1 MSDTTHTHAQDAPTN
16 GDQAPV
22 TETSVEEEATA
33 PAPAET
39 SAAESPF
46 APRASDDSDSSD
58 TPEIQQPASEE
69 TVEARADDFQE
80 EAAEEIVAEAVAAE
94 EAVLEAVVEEVAEDV
109 ADEIAEEIVEEIVVE
124 AVEEAVEEELAAE
137 VAEEVAA
144 ATAAPA
150 AEPDLILDATEAHEA
165 AADTE
170 LGGWGEEGEEEEPL
184 PVESPY
190 DRPGRWYVVHT
201 YSGYENKVRSNMGNV
216 VASRGIEDR
225 VYEVVIPMEDV
236 VEFKGGKKV
245 TVQKK
250 VFPGYLLVRCDLDD
264 DTWGAIRNTPGVTG
278 FVGPGTKPTPLSRRE
293 VENILQVKVE
303 GADASKRPS
312 RPRLEFEVDETVRVK
327 EGPFADF
334 SGQIAEI
341 NEDQLKLK
349 VLVNIFGRETPV
361 ELEFSQVAKL

>member
-1 MSDTTHTHAQDAPTN
+1 VTDETDTDPE
-16 GDQAPV
+16 DVPV
-22 TETSVEEEATA
+22 TIHDT
-33 PAPAET
+33 AET
-39 SAAESPF
+39 
-46 APRASDDSDSSD
+46 
-58 TPEIQQPASEE
+58 
-69 TVEARADDFQE
+69 
-80 EAAEEIVAEAVAAE
+80 
-94 EAVLEAVVEEVAEDV
+94 
-109 ADEIAEEIVEEIVVE
+109 
-124 AVEEAVEEELAAE
+124 LAGAG
-137 VAEEVAA
+137 
-144 ATAAPA
+144 
-150 AEPDLILDATEAHEA
+150 EPDLVLDAT
-165 AADTE
+165 ADGDGAGDDGSADAG
-170 LGGWGEEGEEEEPL
+170 LGGWGGDDDGEEIV

-225 VYEVVIPMEDV
+225 VFEVVIPMEDV

-293 VENILQVKVE
+293 VENILQVKEEGVE
-303 GADASKRPS
+303 APKRS
-312 RPRLEFEVDETVRVK
+312 RPRLEYEVDETVRVK

>member
-1 MSDTTHTHAQDAPTN
+1 M
-16 GDQAPV
+16 
-22 TETSVEEEATA
+22 
-33 PAPAET
+33 
-39 SAAESPF
+39 
-46 APRASDDSDSSD
+46 
-58 TPEIQQPASEE
+58 
-69 TVEARADDFQE
+69 
-80 EAAEEIVAEAVAAE
+80 
-94 EAVLEAVVEEVAEDV
+94 
-109 ADEIAEEIVEEIVVE
+109 
-124 AVEEAVEEELAAE
+124 
-137 VAEEVAA
+137 
-144 ATAAPA
+144 
-150 AEPDLILDATEAHEA
+150 
-165 AADTE
+165 
-170 LGGWGEEGEEEEPL
+170 
-184 PVESPY
+184 
-190 DRPGRWYVVHT
+190 VHT

-225 VYEVVIPMEDV
+225 VFEVVIPMEDV

-278 FVGPGTKPTPLSRRE
+278 FVGPGHQAHAAVAPRGGEHPAGQGGGRRGHD
-293 VENILQVKVE
+293 Q
-303 GADASKRPS
+303 AQP
-312 RPRLEFEVDETVRVK
+312 PRLEYEVDETVRVK

>member
-1 MSDTTHTHAQDAPTN
+1 MTDMSHTQAEEALAT
-16 GDQAPV
+16 GDEEDVAEAVEAEREESEQAP
-22 TETSVEEEATA
+22 EEAAMST
-33 PAPAET
+33 T
-39 SAAESPF
+39 ST
-46 APRASDDSDSSD
+46 DDVLD
-58 TPEIQQPASEE
+58 EVASESE
-69 TVEARADDFQE
+69 AEVEAIADDAVVE
-80 EAAEEIVAEAVAAE
+80 AAAEEIEEVAAE
-94 EAVLEAVVEEVAEDV
+94 QADEQVVEAV
-109 ADEIAEEIVEEIVVE
+109 AEEIVEEAVLDTIEEVE
-124 AVEEAVEEELAAE
+124 EIEVEHELEAPAASTEPDLVLDATGNGTAAVEEDV
-137 VAEEVAA
+137 
-144 ATAAPA
+144 
-150 AEPDLILDATEAHEA
+150 
-165 AADTE
+165 E
-170 LGGWGEEGEEEEPL
+170 LGGWGHDEDEEDQIVE
-184 PVESPY
+184 VESPY

-216 VASRGIEDR
+216 VASRGLEDR
-225 VYEVVIPMEDV
+225 VFGVVIPMEDV
-236 VEFKGGKKV
+236 DEFKGGKKV

-303 GADASKRPS
+303 GVPGAAPKQR
-312 RPRLEFEVDETVRVK
+312 RARLEYEVNETVRVK

-334 SGQIAEI
+334 SGQISEI

>member
-1 MSDTTHTHAQDAPTN
+1 M
-16 GDQAPV
+16 
-22 TETSVEEEATA
+22 
-33 PAPAET
+33 
-39 SAAESPF
+39 
-46 APRASDDSDSSD
+46 
-58 TPEIQQPASEE
+58 
-69 TVEARADDFQE
+69 ADE
-80 EAAEEIVAEAVAAE
+80 VAEEIAES
-94 EAVLEAVVEEVAEDV
+94 
-109 ADEIAEEIVEEIVVE
+109 IVVE
-124 AVEEAVEEELAAE
+124 AIEEAPDEQMAVGLAQE
-137 VAEEVAA
+137 VSEAVDASA
-144 ATAAPA
+144 G
-150 AEPDLILDATEAHEA
+150 EPDLVLDASDGQDT

-170 LGGWGEEGEEEEPL
+170 LGGWGDGADEEPV

-303 GADASKRPS
+303 GPDAAKRPS

>member
-1 MSDTTHTHAQDAPTN
+1 VSDLTHSEA
-16 GDQAPV
+16 
-22 TETSVEEEATA
+22 EEALVTGDEEDV
-33 PAPAET
+33 AEAV
-39 SAAESPF
+39 AAE
-46 APRASDDSDSSD
+46 R
-58 TPEIQQPASEE
+58 EE
-69 TVEARADDFQE
+69 TEAAPEEAAMHAASTEDVMDEAAAEDEAELEAIADDAAIEEVAEAIAEVVAE
-80 EAAEEIVAEAVAAE
+80 EAAEEIVEERVEEIVE
-94 EAVLEAVVEEVAEDV
+94 EAVLEAIEEAVVEE
-109 ADEIAEEIVEEIVVE
+109 IAQ
-124 AVEEAVEEELAAE
+124 E
-137 VAEEVAA
+137 VAEE
-144 ATAAPA
+144 TAARTGA
-150 AEPDLILDATEAHEA
+150 PDLVLDATDGQEA
-165 AADTE
+165 AAEVE
-170 LGGWGEEGEEEEPL
+170 LGGWGEDEEEEEIV

-225 VYEVVIPMEDV
+225 VFEVVIPMEDV

-303 GADASKRPS
+303 GTEASPKRS
-312 RPRLEFEVDETVRVK
+312 RPRLEYEVDETVRVK

>member
-1 MSDTTHTHAQDAPTN
+1 MTHSEA
-16 GDQAPV
+16 
-22 TETSVEEEATA
+22 EEALA
-33 PAPAET
+33 VGGDEQDVEDALAAERDEDEAPAEEQ
-39 SAAESPF
+39 AMH
-46 APRASDDSDSSD
+46 
-58 TPEIQQPASEE
+58 
-69 TVEARADDFQE
+69 VEATDDVIE
-80 EAAEEIVAEAVAAE
+80 EVAAE
-94 EAVLEAVVEEVAEDV
+94 DEAIVEANAEDEVVEEVEEEVAEALAEEV
-109 ADEIAEEIVEEIVVE
+109 AEERAEEIVEEIVEVAALE
-124 AVEEAVEEELAAE
+124 AIDEA
-137 VAEEVAA
+137 VAEEVTADAA
-144 ATAAPA
+144 GNGAGPA
-150 AEPDLILDATEAHEA
+150 GEPALVLDATEAA
-165 AADTE
+165 TDAE
-170 LGGWGEEGEEEEPL
+170 LGGWGEDEEDEEPV

-201 YSGYENKVRSNMGNV
+201 YSGYENKVRSNLGNV

-225 VYEVVIPMEDV
+225 VFEVVIPMEDV

-293 VENILQVKVE
+293 VENILQVKAE
-303 GADASKRPS
+303 GAEAPTKRS
-312 RPRLEFEVDETVRVK
+312 RPRLEYEIDETVRVK

>member
-1 MSDTTHTHAQDAPTN
+1 MSDMTHSEAEEALAGGDEEDVAEALEAEREEAEAAPEEAAVHSDTIE
-16 GDQAPV
+16 DLTEEV
-22 TETSVEEEATA
+22 TAEEEA
-33 PAPAET
+33 E
-39 SAAESPF
+39 F
-46 APRASDDSDSSD
+46 
-58 TPEIQQPASEE
+58 
-69 TVEARADDFQE
+69 
-80 EAAEEIVAEAVAAE
+80 
-94 EAVLEAVVEEVAEDV
+94 EAVVEEAVV
-109 ADEIAEEIVEEIVVE
+109 EEIVEEIV
-124 AVEEAVEEELAAE
+124 EEAVLEAADEAEAEEIAEEIVDE
-137 VAEEVAA
+137 VALQ
-144 ATAAPA
+144 TTPA
-150 AEPDLILDATEAHEA
+150 GPPDLVLDATDGQETAEE
-165 AADTE
+165 DGD
-170 LGGWGEEGEEEEPL
+170 LGGWVKEEEEL

-225 VYEVVIPMEDV
+225 VFEVVIPMEDV
-236 VEFKGGKKV
+236 DEFKGGKKV

-278 FVGPGTKPTPLSRRE
+278 FVGPGTRPTPLSRRE

-303 GADASKRPS
+303 GGPGGAPKRT
-312 RPRLEFEVDETVRVK
+312 RARLEYEVNEAVRVK

-334 SGQIAEI
+334 SGQISEI

>member
-1 MSDTTHTHAQDAPTN
+1 MTDMTHS
-16 GDQAPV
+16 QA
-22 TETSVEEEATA
+22 EEALAVGDEEDVAEALEAEREEQEGA
-33 PAPAET
+33 PEEVAMGAVATDDVLDEA
-39 SAAESPF
+39 AAEDE
-46 APRASDDSDSSD
+46 ALLETIASDEVVD
-58 TPEIQQPASEE
+58 E
-69 TVEARADDFQE
+69 V
-80 EAAEEIVAEAVAAE
+80 AEEIVEVVAEEADRELAEEIIEEIVE
-94 EAVLEAVVEEVAEDV
+94 EAVLEA
-109 ADEIAEEIVEEIVVE
+109 ADE
-124 AVEEAVEEELAAE
+124 AVSG
-137 VAEEVAA
+137 
-144 ATAAPA
+144 
-150 AEPDLILDATEAHEA
+150 EPDLVLDATDGEGATEGLGEWVKDDEA
-165 AADTE
+165 
-170 LGGWGEEGEEEEPL
+170 EEDEIVPA
-184 PVESPY
+184 ESPY

-236 VEFKGGKKV
+236 DEFKGGKKV

-250 VFPGYLLVRCDLDD
+250 VFPGYLLVRCELDD

-293 VENILQVKVE
+293 VENILQVKPE
-303 GADASKRPS
+303 GAAGGAPKRT
-312 RPRLEFEVDETVRVK
+312 RARLEYEVNETVRVK

-334 SGQIAEI
+334 SGQISEI

>member
-1 MSDTTHTHAQDAPTN
+1 MSDLTPSGAEEALAN
-16 GDQAPV
+16 GDEEDVAEALEVEREAAEAAPEEAAMSSDTVADLVEEV
-22 TETSVEEEATA
+22 TAEEEA
-33 PAPAET
+33 EL
-39 SAAESPF
+39 
-46 APRASDDSDSSD
+46 
-58 TPEIQQPASEE
+58 
-69 TVEARADDFQE
+69 EAVVE
-80 EAAEEIVAEAVAAE
+80 EAVIEEIIEEIVE
-94 EAVLEAVVEEVAEDV
+94 EAVLEAIEEAVVE
-109 ADEIAEEIVEEIVVE
+109 EIAEEIVEEIALE
-124 AVEEAVEEELAAE
+124 
-137 VAEEVAA
+137 
-144 ATAAPA
+144 TAAS
-150 AEPDLILDATEAHEA
+150 EPDLVLDATDSPDA
-165 AADTE
+165 AEEDGE
-170 LGGWGEEGEEEEPL
+170 LGGWAKDEEEPL

-225 VYEVVIPMEDV
+225 VFEVVIPMEDV
-236 VEFKGGKKV
+236 DEFKGGKKV

-303 GADASKRPS
+303 GGPGGAPKRT
-312 RPRLEFEVDETVRVK
+312 RARLEYEVNETVRVK

-334 SGQIAEI
+334 SGQISEI

>member
-1 MSDTTHTHAQDAPTN
+1 MSDMTHTEA
-16 GDQAPV
+16 
-22 TETSVEEEATA
+22 EEALATGDDEEVSGA
-33 PAPAET
+33 LKAER
-39 SAAESPF
+39 AESEA
-46 APRASDDSDSSD
+46 AP
-58 TPEIQQPASEE
+58 
-69 TVEARADDFQE
+69 E
-80 EAAEEIVAEAVAAE
+80 EAAMDTSAPEDPIEEVAAE
-94 EAVLEAVVEEVAEDV
+94 DVVAEDV
-109 ADEIAEEIVEEIVVE
+109 VAEEAP
-124 AVEEAVEEELAAE
+124 AVGE
-137 VAEEVAA
+137 VAETVAQA
-144 ATAAPA
+144 D
-150 AEPDLILDATEAHEA
+150 EPDLVLDATEGQEA
-165 AADTE
+165 QGE
-170 LGGWGEEGEEEEPL
+170 LGGWGGDEEEEIV

-225 VYEVVIPMEDV
+225 VFEVVIPMEDV

-303 GADASKRPS
+303 GTEASPKRS
-312 RPRLEFEVDETVRVK
+312 RPRLEYEVDETVRVK